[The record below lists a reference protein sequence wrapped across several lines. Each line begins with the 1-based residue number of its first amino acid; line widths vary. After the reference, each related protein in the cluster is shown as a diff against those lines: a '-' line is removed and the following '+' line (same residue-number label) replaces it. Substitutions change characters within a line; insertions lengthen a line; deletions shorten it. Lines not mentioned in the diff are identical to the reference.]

1 MRIRWQHLTLLT
13 TFLFGTK
20 GAKRKVIGQ
29 KHSRLEHERVA
40 RAQYSLFFP
49 IFASASSSTG
59 RADVKIK
66 RKSSQKRNAEKEIS
80 LVATSDQGSAFGN
93 RKPLKRLDRNFPAAL
108 SLPHII
114 PNSDRGR
121 HIGSIKS
128 YTNPHSSSFGSFL
141 ERKEQ

>member
-1 MRIRWQHLTLLT
+1 MP

-20 GAKRKVIGQ
+20 GLGQ

-66 RKSSQKRNAEKEIS
+66 RKSSQMRNAEKEIS

-93 RKPLKRLDRNFPAAL
+93 RKLPKKFDQNFPAAL
-108 SLPHII
+108 LITFII
-114 PNSDRGR
+114 IQVLCATSTKESG
-121 HIGSIKS
+121 K
-128 YTNPHSSSFGSFL
+128 NPYSN
-141 ERKEQ
+141 

>member
-1 MRIRWQHLTLLT
+1 MS

-20 GAKRKVIGQ
+20 GLGQ

-40 RAQYSLFFP
+40 RAQDSLFFP

-93 RKPLKRLDRNFPAAL
+93 RKLPKKFDQNFPVTLRQSFDL
-108 SLPHII
+108 SLHNKILAFSVPMRR
-114 PNSDRGR
+114 PRKLPYKNSKQQ
-121 HIGSIKS
+121 SYIKA
-128 YTNPHSSSFGSFL
+128 TENEPKL
-141 ERKEQ
+141 L

>member
-1 MRIRWQHLTLLT
+1 MP

-20 GAKRKVIGQ
+20 GLGQ

-93 RKPLKRLDRNFPAAL
+93 RKLPKKIDQNFPAAL
-108 SLPHII
+108 LITFIFIQVLLVLFSKEKNRKTPTQ
-114 PNSDRGR
+114 
-121 HIGSIKS
+121 
-128 YTNPHSSSFGSFL
+128 TNFFP
-141 ERKEQ
+141 

>member
-1 MRIRWQHLTLLT
+1 MP

-20 GAKRKVIGQ
+20 GLGQ

-93 RKPLKRLDRNFPAAL
+93 RKLPKKFDQNFPAAL
-108 SLPHII
+108 PITFIFIQVHCATF
-114 PNSDRGR
+114 
-121 HIGSIKS
+121 
-128 YTNPHSSSFGSFL
+128 Y
-141 ERKEQ
+141 ERKWQKPLLKLTFSPDTCRARRGACRYR

>member
-1 MRIRWQHLTLLT
+1 MP

-20 GAKRKVIGQ
+20 GLGQ

-49 IFASASSSTG
+49 VFASASSSTG

-80 LVATSDQGSAFGN
+80 LVATAT
-93 RKPLKRLDRNFPAAL
+93 KALPLETANCPK
-108 SLPHII
+108 SL
-114 PNSDRGR
+114 
-121 HIGSIKS
+121 IK
-128 YTNPHSSSFGSFL
+128 TFL
-141 ERKEQ
+141 

>member
-1 MRIRWQHLTLLT
+1 MS

-20 GAKRKVIGQ
+20 GLGQ

-40 RAQYSLFFP
+40 RGQYSLFFP

-93 RKPLKRLDRNFPAAL
+93 RKLPKKFDQNFPAAL
-108 SLPHII
+108 LITFIFIQVLLVLFSKEKNRKTPTQ
-114 PNSDRGR
+114 
-121 HIGSIKS
+121 
-128 YTNPHSSSFGSFL
+128 TNFFP
-141 ERKEQ
+141 

>member
-1 MRIRWQHLTLLT
+1 MP

-20 GAKRKVIGQ
+20 GLGQ

-93 RKPLKRLDRNFPAAL
+93 RKLPKKFDQNFPAAL
-108 SLPHII
+108 LITFIFIQVLLVLFSKEKNRKTPTQ
-114 PNSDRGR
+114 
-121 HIGSIKS
+121 
-128 YTNPHSSSFGSFL
+128 TNFFP
-141 ERKEQ
+141 